1 MIEAITVEAF
11 LSIISSIGGSIDL
24 SKKEFSVKWG
34 SFEIKGIKFPMIK
47 ALAENPAKMEKV
59 LSTIFIQKRIMWF
72 DMKMERTLDCVT
84 SLNDLKNKIN
94 EELKVFE
101 NSEKSEDKLITSY
114 LFALKNISI
123 ECEKDFKNSI
133 RNADESKNEID
144 RSESWESEED
154 IPEVLGKFRNNSY
167 PIIQSLMEYLKK
179 DNVIRN
185 QCIEKLNSGKDQ
197 LIKFYNVKNENM
209 NEALLYEE

>member
-24 SKKEFSVKWG
+24 SKKEFSIKWG

-133 RNADESKNEID
+133 RNADESKSEID
-144 RSESWESEED
+144 ESWESEED

-197 LIKFYNVKNENM
+197 LIKFYNVNNENM